1 MATPT
6 QQQIITELYKSH
18 FVERYARQYMGEADR
33 INHDDI
39 IQELWLMICEIQPY
53 FICGLYTSG
62 GINAVR
68 RYVSGMIVRQMRSD
82 RSTIFHKYTERVYK
96 ELPTASVA
104 PFAHIDSRAD
114 LWTATITAK
123 AAKVRP
129 AMAEE

>member
-1 MATPT
+1 
-6 QQQIITELYKSH
+6 
-18 FVERYARQYMGEADR
+18 MGEADR

-53 FICGLYTSG
+53 FICGLYNSG

-82 RSTIFHKYTERVYK
+82 RSTIFHKYTERIYK

-104 PFAHIDSRAD
+104 PFTHIDSRAD
-114 LWTATITAK
+114 LWTATTATK

>member
-1 MATPT
+1 
-6 QQQIITELYKSH
+6 
-18 FVERYARQYMGEADR
+18 MGEADR

-39 IQELWLMICEIQPY
+39 LQELWLMICEIKPY
-53 FICGLYTSG
+53 LLCGIYANG

-114 LWTATITAK
+114 LWTATAATT
-123 AAKVRP
+123 AAKTCP
-129 AMAEE
+129 TMADE